1 MIEKPEDK
9 QKRRLYC
16 LGIKPIYVESSD
28 NGRQW
33 ELHPMPSMCF
43 CDFNPEIAELI
54 VSLKALL
61 LEHNLVE
68 VSKQTTL
75 VTWFFEQTNRYHIDV
90 PSYIHVSASNVY
102 FTGCLPPHR
111 QTYFQTHQV
120 TLHEI
125 LENQNDFKSV
135 DLARLSVPL
144 AKSLMCEI
152 AAKSEE
158 QARISDRYYALDE
171 VFTALAKLDDEV
183 TEPVNTSTADYSV
196 SLSSEIAAL
205 QKKDSALELE
215 IDELCKILLH
225 RVFGLSIGDWVYY
238 DARGRIQL
246 QIGSVSFYDNSI
258 ILSGPMITKKGE
270 VGKREESIYLK
281 VLSEDEH

>member
-1 MIEKPEDK
+1 M
-9 QKRRLYC
+9 
-16 LGIKPIYVESSD
+16 
-28 NGRQW
+28 
-33 ELHPMPSMCF
+33 
-43 CDFNPEIAELI
+43 
-54 VSLKALL
+54 
-61 LEHNLVE
+61 
-68 VSKQTTL
+68 
-75 VTWFFEQTNRYHIDV
+75 
-90 PSYIHVSASNVY
+90 
-102 FTGCLPPHR
+102 
-111 QTYFQTHQV
+111 
-120 TLHEI
+120 
-125 LENQNDFKSV
+125 SV

-144 AKSLMCEI
+144 AKSLMSEI

-225 RVFGLSIGDWVYY
+225 RVFGLSLGDWVYY

-246 QIGSVSFYDNSI
+246 QIERVSFYDNSI

-270 VGKREESIYLK
+270 VGKREESIYLNI
-281 VLSEDEH
+281 LSKDEH